1 MKKLVFFLALV
12 IFSLVSCQ
20 KKPKT
25 EEVNEHLNKAMREFL
40 YSTVNNDSSKVKF
53 DVQEVLFYE
62 AANFYECEYKV
73 RVVSPGKDTT
83 GIMKAR
89 VSKDFT
95 KVNRKD

>member
-1 MKKLVFFLALV
+1 MKKHLFFLALV
-12 IFSLVSCQ
+12 TFSLLSCQ

>member
-1 MKKLVFFLALV
+1 MKKTIFALLIALV
-12 IFSLVSCQ
+12 SLVACQ

-25 EEVNEHLNKAMREFL
+25 ADVNEHLNKAMREFL
-40 YSTVNNDSSKVKF
+40 YSTVNNDSTKVKF
-53 DVQEVLFYE
+53 EVQDVLFYE
-62 AANFYECEYKV
+62 AANFYECEYTV

-83 GIMKAR
+83 GVMKAR

>member
-1 MKKLVFFLALV
+1 MKKIFFVLSWIL
-12 IFSLVSCQ
+12 ITLVSCE

-25 EEVNEHLNKAMREFL
+25 ADVNEHLNKAMRKFL
-40 YSTVNNDSSKVKF
+40 YGTVNNDSSKVKF

-73 RVVSPGKDTT
+73 HMVSPGKDTT

>member
-1 MKKLVFFLALV
+1 MKKLIFVLV
-12 IFSLVSCQ
+12 MVITTIVSCQ

-25 EEVNEHLNKAMREFL
+25 ADVNEHLNKAMREFL
-40 YSTVNNDSSKVKF
+40 YTTVNNDSSKVKF

-62 AANFYECEYKV
+62 APNFYECEYKV

>member
-1 MKKLVFFLALV
+1 MKKLVFVLALV
-12 IFSLVSCQ
+12 IISLGSCE

-25 EEVNEHLNKAMREFL
+25 ADVNEHLNKAMREFL
-40 YSTVNNDSSKVKF
+40 YSTVNNDSTKVKF